1 MKLARNVYEC
11 MFLLDPNSYARDPAG
26 SAQKIQNLVES
37 SGGKVLASRLWNE
50 QRLAYPINGQR
61 KGVYWL
67 IYFDLEGTAVPKFNR
82 ACQLADQVLRFL
94 TIRIE
99 PRLVEGMVAV
109 AKGERAKP
117 IVADAVALAADN
129 GATPELEDQAI
140 VGTEAGR

>member
-26 SAQKIQNLVES
+26 SAQKIQSLVES
-37 SGGKVLASRLWNE
+37 SGGKILASRLWNE

-67 IYFDLEGTAVPKFNR
+67 IYFDLESTAITKFNR
-82 ACQLADQVLRFL
+82 ACQLADQVIRFL

-99 PRLVEGMVAV
+99 PRLVDAMVAA

-117 IVADAVALAADN
+117 IVGTEAVAVAADN

-140 VGTEAGR
+140 VGT

>member
-1 MKLARNVYEC
+1 MARNVYEC
-11 MFLLDPNSYARDPAG
+11 MFLLDPNSYARDPGG
-26 SAQKIQNLVES
+26 SAQRIQNLVES
-37 SGGKVLASRLWNE
+37 AGGKILASRLWNE

-67 IYFDLEGTAVPKFNR
+67 IYFELESTNIPKFNP

-99 PRLVEGMVAV
+99 PRLVEAMVAA

-117 IVADAVALAADN
+117 MVGDAAAVPAEE
-129 GATPELEDQAI
+129 GVTPELADQAT
-140 VGTEAGR
+140 VGT